1 MKWLLLA
8 PSIINEIFMKKTIL
22 KGALLCGVLMAS
34 ACSNEVYIGSGEL
47 RSEARDVPSFNRVSS
62 EGVFEVHI
70 VQGTQQSVSITGD
83 HNILHKVRTE
93 VVNNELRLYLDR
105 DDYRNITLR
114 ADIVTPSLIGL
125 RNSGVGDMYVHEI
138 NQAGTFR
145 ILNSGTG
152 DIRLDGQAA
161 SLEVDN
167 TGSGDVKGFLFEV
180 GECSVNIE
188 GSGNFEIH
196 CDDHLEVG
204 IFGSGDVYY
213 LGEPVIEA
221 DISGSGSVINAN

>member
-1 MKWLLLA
+1 
-8 PSIINEIFMKKTIL
+8 MKKTIL

-167 TGSGDVKGFLFEV
+167 AGNGNINAFQLAVLDCSIDIEGAGDVEV
-180 GECSVNIE
+180 RCDEQLDV
-188 GSGNFEIH
+188 EIS
-196 CDDHLEVG
+196 
-204 IFGSGDVYY
+204 GSGDVYY
-213 LGEPVIEA
+213 QGTPEIEV
-221 DISGSGSVINAN
+221 DISGSGRVINSN